1 MLTLPPALATLSK
14 LTSKPNSNHRYPTA
28 DGVCV
33 TTTTDGWEVAATD
46 FKRMILVSGPHP
58 DPKPEYTALADA
70 PNGATA
76 ASVPAKWWADTFN
89 GAKKVRGT
97 PGVGL
102 VLSDRVAT
110 ASCGTTATRTE
121 VIPGKLAPFA
131 DILPKRESDIGYVL
145 RFDPDLMAGL
155 LKALADLTDPGVD
168 PVVTMEIRRPNGP
181 DASDKA
187 VVIRADYPAAG
198 LTAATGLLMP
208 CAAKGDDNG
217 QGTRFYAPAAES
229 DKEQPAPADPGTV
242 ERLEQ
247 AERTCRDAVAESER
261 LRAELAATR
270 AERDRLRADL
280 QTLRSRPAIA
290 PAVVTHH
297 SPTTPTV
304 RRTLGQL
311 AAARK
316 GGA

>member
-1 MLTLPPALATLSK
+1 MLTLPPSLAALSK
-14 LTSKPNSNHRYPTA
+14 LVAKPGQPRYPTA
-28 DGVCV
+28 EGVCV
-33 TTTTDGWEVAATD
+33 ATTPDGWEAAATD
-46 FKRMILVSGPHP
+46 FKKMVLVAGPHP
-58 DPKPEYTALADA
+58 DPKPEYAALADA

-76 ASVPAKWWADTFN
+76 ASVPAKWWAEAFA
-89 GAKKVRGT
+89 GAKKVRGI

-102 VLSDRVAT
+102 VLGDRVAS

-121 VIPGKLAPFA
+121 VINGKLAPFA
-131 DILPKRESDIGYVL
+131 DIIPKRESDIGCVI
-145 RFDPDLMAGL
+145 RFDPNLMAGL
-155 LKALADLTDPGVD
+155 LKALADLTNPSVD

-181 DASDKA
+181 KASDKA

-198 LTAATGLLMP
+198 MTAATGLLMP

-217 QGTRFYAPAAES
+217 QGTRFFAPTAGEVDRQAA
-229 DKEQPAPADPGTV
+229 PDPDTA

-247 AERTCRDAVAESER
+247 AERTARDAVAESER
-261 LRAELAATR
+261 LRAELDAVRTEQDKLR
-270 AERDRLRADL
+270 AELD
-280 QTLRSRPAIA
+280 TLRSRPAIA

-297 SPTTPTV
+297 GPTIPTV